1 MLFVSVGR
9 ITGNDVDEAS
19 TEISS
24 AGFKRSVS
32 SPEIDQIVELDP
44 SLNET
49 AAQGG
54 GRKEEI
60 RKGEESW
67 NCLIAE

>member
-49 AAQGG
+49 EGG

-67 NCLIAE
+67 NCLVAE